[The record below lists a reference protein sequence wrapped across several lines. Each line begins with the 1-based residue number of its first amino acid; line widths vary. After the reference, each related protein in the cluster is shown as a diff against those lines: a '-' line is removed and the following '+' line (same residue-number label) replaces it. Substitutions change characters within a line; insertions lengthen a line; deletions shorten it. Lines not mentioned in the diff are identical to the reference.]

1 MFWLSLYFMFRSLK
15 LKLYVERSNFLPLL
29 LVSCSYNFSCY
40 YLLLLTTCANDYM
53 DQGIAV
59 SYYLLVL
66 IFSNCEN
73 LKRSQ
78 RFSLLHCFSYCA
90 LAPTVLAGQIEP
102 FLFEALYVSGPLMYT
117 LHFNLFIGNCCHS
130 SFFFFFWYYK
140 NKGIIHT
147 QG

>member
-1 MFWLSLYFMFRSLK
+1 MFRSLT
-15 LKLYVERSNFLPLL
+15 LKLYIERSNFLPLL

-40 YLLLLTTCANDYM
+40 YLLLLTTCANHYM

-59 SYYLLVL
+59 SYHVLVL

-73 LKRSQ
+73 LKCSQ

-90 LAPTVLAGQIEP
+90 VAPTVLAGQIEP

-130 SFFFFFWYYK
+130 SFLCSFDIIK
-140 NKGIIHT
+140 IKG
-147 QG
+147 